1 MTKFEIQH
9 THSGWQSCHCSWVC
23 SFVTNTMK
31 SSDLHC
37 YSNKYQRFFLVLFD
51 QNWQLPVLA
60 GIKSRNLSISWKCSH
75 FTWLNC
81 RLLVWETSLQI
92 IKTKCTPLRGICKT
106 LSALILHHT
115 VLFMIGFIFAA
126 PVSFVSAPGACFL
139 NHKHHGKEEE
149 EEHFGLVCPDLWQF

>member
-9 THSGWQSCHCSWVC
+9 THSGWQSCVCSWVC

-60 GIKSRNLSISWKCSH
+60 GIKSRKMQSLYLIKLQTFSLGDIIAKIPSAHLWEGSAKH
-75 FTWLNC
+75 FQLWFCITLFFLWLGSY
-81 RLLVWETSLQI
+81 LLLLCLLFQLQ
-92 IKTKCTPLRGICKT
+92 
-106 LSALILHHT
+106 
-115 VLFMIGFIFAA
+115 V
-126 PVSFVSAPGACFL
+126 PVS
-139 NHKHHGKEEE
+139 
-149 EEHFGLVCPDLWQF
+149 